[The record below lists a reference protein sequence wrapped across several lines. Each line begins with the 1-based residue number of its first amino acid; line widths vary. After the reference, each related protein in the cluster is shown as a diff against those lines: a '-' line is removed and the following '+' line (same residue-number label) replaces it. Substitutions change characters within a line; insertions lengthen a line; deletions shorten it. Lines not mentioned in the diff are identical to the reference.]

1 METIGRPEDEWCF
14 LLGKDNNNTSL
25 KIYMKPR
32 DPVKEIDMTE
42 ALEAAERL
50 SRKITVQRI
59 QKNIII
65 KQRKRLK
72 GDIICKSQKPLE
84 NLPKRYLNFMGK

>member
-1 METIGRPEDEWCF
+1 MENIGRPEDEWNF

-25 KIYMKPR
+25 KIYRKPR
-32 DPVKEIDMTE
+32 EPSKVIDMTE

-50 SRKITVQRI
+50 SRKIKVERI

-65 KQRKRLK
+65 KQQKRYK
-72 GDIICKSQKPLE
+72 GDRICRNQKTLENSQK
-84 NLPKRYLNFMGK
+84 RYQNYKAQ